1 MRELRLPLPP
11 LRLSLTRR
19 VRVVVLGVLVLGL
32 AWAAGFAWFLH
43 IAVETTTP
51 PPPADGIVALTGGAE
66 RVETA
71 LRLLE
76 EGRARL
82 LLVSGVGG
90 AAEFSA
96 LAHRAGVAPS
106 LAPRVTLG
114 RAAASTRGNAAETA
128 EWARANGVRSLI
140 VVTAGYHMP
149 RALAELGN
157 ALPEVTLYPVAV
169 LPPALRGERDAAT
182 LRLLAGE
189 YTKWLA
195 TEAGLS
201 ALVSRTEERGQ
212 PPERKGG

>member
-1 MRELRLPLPP
+1 MRTPRLLLPP
-11 LRLSLTRR
+11 LRLFRTPKARAVLLT
-19 VRVVVLGVLVLGL
+19 VLGL
-32 AWAAGFAWFLH
+32 GCAWSAGFAWFLH
-43 IAVETTTP
+43 VAVATTAP
-51 PPPADGIVALTGGAE
+51 PPSADGIVVLTGGAE

-71 LRLLE
+71 LRLLAD
-76 EGRARL
+76 GRARL

-90 AAEFSA
+90 AAEFNE
-96 LAHRAGVAPS
+96 LARRAGVAPT

-128 EWARANGVRSLI
+128 DWARAHALRSLI

-149 RALAELGN
+149 RALAELGR
-157 ALPEVTLYPVAV
+157 AMPDVALYPVPV
-169 LPPALRGERDAAT
+169 LSPALRAERDAAT

-212 PPERKGG
+212 PPEHSGG